1 MTARS
6 QPLRGPL
13 ARRKLVVAAVGLLF
27 FGAADSA
34 RADSPK
40 EGAQRF
46 VRSFGEQSVA
56 LMADNELEPE
66 DRRAG
71 FRRLIVG
78 HFDLSGIGRF
88 VLGRHWKRA
97 TDAERKEYRQL
108 FEKYVIS
115 SVDRKLSSYAGE
127 TLEVGVARTRDDT
140 SAVVT
145 SQIVR
150 PTANPVRVDWR
161 LKFFNGD
168 WHIIDM
174 VVEGV
179 SLALT
184 HRNEF
189 DAVIKQGGGQI
200 SALLRRLRE
209 QAASRV
215 VSTT

>member
-1 MTARS
+1 MS
-6 QPLRGPL
+6 GLSLPLKGPL
-13 ARRKLVVAAVGLLF
+13 ARRNLVFAAVGLLL
-27 FGAADSA
+27 FGAVGPAQ
-34 RADSPK
+34 ADSPK
-40 EGAQRF
+40 EDAQRF
-46 VRSFGEQSVA
+46 VRSFGDQSVA

-78 HFDLSGIGRF
+78 HFDLSGISRF

-97 TDAERKEYRQL
+97 TDAEREEYRQL

-127 TLEVGVARTRDDT
+127 TLEVGVARTKGDT
-140 SAVVT
+140 AAVVT

-161 LKFFNGD
+161 LRFSDGD
-168 WHIIDM
+168 WRIIDM

-200 SALLRRLRE
+200 SALLQRLRE
-209 QAASRV
+209 QSASRV
-215 VSTT
+215 ASST

>member
-1 MTARS
+1 MTGRS

-13 ARRKLVVAAVGLLF
+13 PRRSLVFAAVGLLV
-27 FGAADSA
+27 FGAVGAA

-40 EGAQRF
+40 EQAQRF
-46 VRSFGEQSVA
+46 VRAFGEQSVA
-56 LMADNELEPE
+56 ILSDNELEPE

-71 FRRLIVG
+71 FKRLIGG
-78 HFDLSGIGRF
+78 HFDLTGISRF

-97 TDAERKEYRQL
+97 TDAERKEYSEL

-127 TLEVGVARTRDDT
+127 TLEVGVARTKGET
-140 SAVVT
+140 AAVVT

-161 LKFFNGD
+161 LRFSDGD
-168 WHIIDM
+168 WRIIDM

-215 VSTT
+215 ASTT